1 MNTEDIMNM
10 QYRKLLTKRETIKR
24 VINIDKKIGIK
35 TIDLYNIELLSFLLT
50 SLENVDKEFTNEEDN
65 NLINKHTNCLI
76 NQEEEPT
83 TFDIDYVMNF
93 INLGENKRIND
104 NLNKE
109 IANNYAV
116 HVNKSEL
123 ISPVSIEVLNKSL

>member
-1 MNTEDIMNM
+1 MDTV
-10 QYRKLLTKRETIKR
+10 IK
-24 VINIDKKIGIK
+24 
-35 TIDLYNIELLSFLLT
+35 ELKNSEIISIRF
-50 SLENVDKEFTNEEDN
+50 KEKDSE
-65 NLINKHTNCLI
+65 I